1 MTTDPIIEELHRIR
15 EEIAAQFNYDV
26 FAIGAMLQAKQAE
39 EDRPVVSFSVQQP
52 DGSGALLTDKTGK
65 KAA

>member
-39 EDRPVVSFSVQQP
+39 EDRPVVSFSAQP
-52 DGSGALLTDKTGK
+52 DESGVLLTDKTGK

>member
-26 FAIGAMLQAKQAE
+26 FAIGAMLQARQQE
-39 EDRPVVSFSVQQP
+39 EDRPVVSFSAQP
-52 DGSGALLTDKTGK
+52 SEPESLPTDKMVEQ
-65 KAA
+65 AA

>member
-26 FAIGAMLQAKQAE
+26 FAIGAMLQAKQKE
-39 EDRPVVSFSVQQP
+39 EDRPVVSFSAQP
-52 DGSGALLTDKTGK
+52 NESDALLTDKMGQ